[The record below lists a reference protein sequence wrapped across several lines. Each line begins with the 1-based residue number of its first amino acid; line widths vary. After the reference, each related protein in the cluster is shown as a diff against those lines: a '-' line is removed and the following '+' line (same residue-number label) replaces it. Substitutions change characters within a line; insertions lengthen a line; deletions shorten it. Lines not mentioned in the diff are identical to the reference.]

1 MASALI
7 TTYFS
12 VVSLELTFVR
22 VKCFVYKML
31 AGRCPTDAIPF
42 FFGGRV
48 LALNEKSGGIRPI
61 VVGMTS
67 PRLTSKCASSHCAA
81 QMAPLLSPRQLVVGV
96 AGGCEAAVHS
106 DPRYLQTL
114 EPDHI
119 MVKLDF
125 DNAFNSLHRPKMLL
139 AIIDY
144 LPQLYAFCFSSYSQ
158 PSHLYFGSYI
168 TP

>member
-67 PRLTSKCASSHCAA
+67 PRLTSKCASSHCTA
-81 QMAPLLSPRQLVVGV
+81 QMAPFPAHASLLLVSL
-96 AGGCEAAVHS
+96 A
-106 DPRYLQTL
+106 D
-114 EPDHI
+114 
-119 MVKLDF
+119 VKLQSTQTPDTCKLW
-125 DNAFNSLHRPKMLL
+125 SLTTSWSNLTSLMRLT
-139 AIIDY
+139 ACID
-144 LPQLYAFCFSSYSQ
+144 LRCC
-158 PSHLYFGSYI
+158 
-168 TP
+168 